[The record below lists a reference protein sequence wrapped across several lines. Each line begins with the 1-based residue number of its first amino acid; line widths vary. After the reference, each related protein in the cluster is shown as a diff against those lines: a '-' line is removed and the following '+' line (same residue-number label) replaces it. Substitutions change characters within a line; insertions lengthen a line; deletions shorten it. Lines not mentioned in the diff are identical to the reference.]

1 MLGITKCDKKLLQS
15 ATDITN
21 GGNYY
26 KVITDN
32 VNQFGKG
39 SL

>member
-1 MLGITKCDKKLLQS
+1 MLGITECDKKLLQS

-21 GGNYY
+21 CGNYY
-26 KVITDN
+26 KVIPDN
-32 VNQFGKG
+32 VYQFGKG